1 MAIALV
7 LFAASAAVAYAAR
20 RYLRERDEH
29 RKVRALFSR
38 YVPVQVVNDLLE
50 RDPRVLSAQTVTA
63 TIVSCRIRN
72 FALFAEDLTAEQTL
86 HALNEFHA
94 LAGAAIEK
102 QRGIIETLHGDGI
115 TAVFGVLIDAPFQEE
130 RALRTALTI
139 VRLVSGL
146 DARMRE
152 QGYRPFG
159 VTIGV
164 HTGPVVA
171 GDIGYQRRR
180 EFAVVGNAAHVA
192 SRLQQCAEELNASI
206 VASAETFEP
215 VRDLFVGVPT
225 SPLPLRGLK
234 RLQQAFIIRGMT
246 KRDESA
252 LKIKSDT
259 LKHTVVRAE
268 EPPLPE
274 PTVAEAEVPEPP
286 AFYAFDNALPMVP
299 ELPPFAG
306 IYEDGQGPP
315 IQLTP

>member
-1 MAIALV
+1 MAVAIALV
-7 LFAASAAVAYAAR
+7 LFAASAGVAYAAR

-50 RDPRVLSAQTVTA
+50 RDPRVLCAQTVTA
-63 TIVSCRIRN
+63 TILSCRIRN
-72 FALFAEDLTAEQTL
+72 FALFAEDLSAEQTL

-102 QRGIIETLHGDGI
+102 QRGITESLHGDGI

-130 RALRTALTI
+130 RALRAALTI

-146 DARMRE
+146 DARMRG
-152 QGYRPFG
+152 QGYKPFG
-159 VTIGV
+159 VTIGI

-192 SRLQQCAEELNASI
+192 SRLQECAEDLNASI

-215 VRDLFVGVPT
+215 VSDVFVGVPT
-225 SPLPLRGLK
+225 SPMPLRGLK
-234 RLQQAFIIRGMT
+234 RLQQAFIVRGMT

-252 LKIKSDT
+252 LKIKSAT
-259 LKHTVVRAE
+259 LTHTVVRAE
-268 EPPLPE
+268 QPPQPPAPEPEPP
-274 PTVAEAEVPEPP
+274 TP
-286 AFYAFDNALPMVP
+286 AFYAFDSALPVIP

-315 IQLTP
+315 IQLAP

>member
-1 MAIALV
+1 MPKTWDMAVAVALV
-7 LFAASAAVAYAAR
+7 LFAASAAAIYAAR
-20 RYLRERDEH
+20 RYLRERDEL

-72 FALFAEDLTAEQTL
+72 FALFAEDLSAEQTL

-102 QRGIIETLHGDGI
+102 QRGIIESLHGDGI

-130 RALRTALTI
+130 RALRAALTI
-139 VRLVSGL
+139 ARLVSGL
-146 DARMRE
+146 DARWRE
-152 QGYRPFG
+152 QGFKPFG

-164 HTGPVVA
+164 HTGLVVA

-180 EFAVVGNAAHVA
+180 EFAVIGNAAHVA
-192 SRLQQCAEELNASI
+192 SRLQDAAEDLNASI
-206 VASAETFEP
+206 VASEETFAP
-215 VRDLFVGVPT
+215 VRDVFVGVPT

-234 RLQQAFIIRGMT
+234 RLQHAFIVRGLL
-246 KRDESA
+246 KRDEFA
-252 LKIKSDT
+252 LKIKSSERLT
-259 LKHTVVRAE
+259 HTVVQ
-268 EPPLPE
+268 PSQ
-274 PTVAEAEVPEPP
+274 AEAEPEP
-286 AFYAFDNALPMVP
+286 AFFAIDNALPAIP

-315 IQLTP
+315 VQLA

>member
-1 MAIALV
+1 MPKTWDMAVALALV
-7 LFAASAAVAYAAR
+7 LFAASAAAIYAAR
-20 RYLRERDEH
+20 RYLRERDEL

-72 FALFAEDLTAEQTL
+72 FALFAEELSAEQTL

-102 QRGIIETLHGDGI
+102 QRGIIESLHGDGI

-130 RALRTALTI
+130 RALRAALTI
-139 VRLVSGL
+139 ARLVSGL
-146 DARMRE
+146 DARWRE
-152 QGYRPFG
+152 QGFKPFG

-164 HTGPVVA
+164 HTGPLVA

-180 EFAVVGNAAHVA
+180 EFAVIGNAAHIA
-192 SRLQQCAEELNASI
+192 ARLQDTAEDLNASI
-206 VASAETFEP
+206 VASEETFAP
-215 VRDLFVGVPT
+215 VRDVFIGVPT

-234 RLQQAFIIRGMT
+234 RLQQAFIVRGLL

-252 LKIKSDT
+252 LRIKT
-259 LKHTVVRAE
+259 AERLTHTVVEPLHQAE
-268 EPPLPE
+268 DEPQPFF
-274 PTVAEAEVPEPP
+274 AM
-286 AFYAFDNALPMVP
+286 DSALPAIP

-315 IQLTP
+315 IQLA

>member
-1 MAIALV
+1 MAVATALV
-7 LFAASAAVAYAAR
+7 LFAASVAVAYAAR
-20 RYLRERDEH
+20 RYLRERDEL

-38 YVPVQVVNDLLE
+38 YVPVQVVNDLVE
-50 RDPRVLSAQTVTA
+50 RDPRVLSAQSVTA

-72 FALFAEDLTAEQTL
+72 FALFAEDLTAEDTL

-102 QRGIIETLHGDGI
+102 QRGIIESLHGDGI

-130 RALRTALTI
+130 RALRAALTI

-146 DARMRE
+146 DARWRE
-152 QGYRPFG
+152 QGRKPFS
-159 VTIGV
+159 VTVGV

-192 SRLQQCAEELNASI
+192 SRLQDSAEDLNASI
-206 VASAETFEP
+206 VASAETFHP
-215 VRDLFVGVPT
+215 VRDVFVGVPT

-234 RLQQAFIIRGMT
+234 RLQQAFIVRGLV

-252 LKIKSDT
+252 LKIKSSET
-259 LKHTVVRAE
+259 LTHTVVRAE
-268 EPPLPE
+268 DP
-274 PTVAEAEVPEPP
+274 PEPP
-286 AFYAFDNALPMVP
+286 AVAEPPAPFFAFDSNLPAIP
-299 ELPPFAG
+299 EAPPFAG
-306 IYEDGQGPP
+306 IYEDGEGPP
-315 IQLTP
+315 VQLAP